1 MKVLAGRR
9 HIDFLARR
17 LGVRTVD
24 EAMAVVRR
32 VYPEGEL
39 KDHARL
45 LLEDILAE
53 IQGEE
58 GRPSQ

>member
-1 MKVLAGRR
+1 VQ
-9 HIDFLARR
+9 
-17 LGVRTVD
+17 TVD

-32 VYPEGEL
+32 VYPEADL